1 MKIWRV
7 TFTGADDDTSIGEMV
22 KLSHQYKHLEW
33 GILFS
38 QSKSGVARYPSPQ
51 WVDRLPTGLNLSA
64 HLCGK
69 WVEDALNGDM
79 SFNDARFSRIQLN
92 CGKSRLRT
100 ALTSQKLVETCAR
113 AFERDRCL
121 ALGSIILGGDYEG
134 VSGVSSSKFEF
145 LFDASG
151 GTGESPKTWMPLFS
165 SESCGFAGGL
175 NPDNLYEEL
184 QKMSAVAEDRHIW
197 IDMETGVRSEDK
209 FDLNKVEQCLKIVEP
224 WLL

>member
-1 MKIWRV
+1 MKLWRV
-7 TFTGADDDTSIGEMV
+7 TFTGADNNTPIDKMIA
-22 KLSHQYKHLEW
+22 LSQKHKCLEW

-38 QSKSGVARYPSPQ
+38 QTKFGIPRYPSQ
-51 WVDRLPTGLNLSA
+51 DWVDRLPTGLNLSA

-134 VSGVSSSKFEF
+134 VSDAPSSKFEF

-151 GTGESPKTWMPLFS
+151 GTGESPKTWMPLFG

-175 NPDNLYEEL
+175 NPDNLNEEL
-184 QKMSAVAEDRHIW
+184 QKMSVVAEDKYIW
-197 IDMETGVRSEDK
+197 IDMETGIRSNNEL
-209 FDLNKVEQCLKIVEP
+209 DLDKVERCLKIVQP